1 MNHGLTPSEKFVSEL
16 CERSFMKLWTH
27 PNPTGKKGK
36 ELCDC
41 LVVCGHHIVI
51 ISVKENEYKD
61 TGNKIG
67 WERWQKVAI
76 EKSVSQIIGAE
87 RWLESV
93 TEVTRRDG
101 RILNLPPKLARKYH
115 RVSVSLGGKGQVPL
129 KWGDFGSGFIHVC
142 DEHSVG
148 ILFGV
153 FDTITDF
160 INFLTSTEKLITSDT
175 QYIFSGGGIEDIA
188 ALYLSNGSSLDHFL
202 GLEEQPDLVIFGESI
217 WGYYSESEDFKI
229 RQEDFRS
236 SYIWDKLIE
245 HYSDDLLTD
254 GMFDMHSKQVTDNQL
269 ALVQMALQPR
279 GYRANL
285 ADAFLE
291 FLQKPELK
299 VASRVVEG
307 YGSTVFVFLIGSS
320 ADREFR
326 SRELALRCLV
336 IRGIVPNITTV
347 VGIAT
352 DRPNTSEIGYSS
364 DILYLHMTEWTEE
377 YKMKVSQIQSELG
390 YFENTKWIKN
400 KQG

>member
-1 MNHGLTPSEKFVSEL
+1 M
-16 CERSFMKLWTH
+16 
-27 PNPTGKKGK
+27 
-36 ELCDC
+36 
-41 LVVCGHHIVI
+41 VVCGHHIVI
-51 ISVKENEYKD
+51 ISVKEIEYKD
-61 TGNKIG
+61 TGNKTG
-67 WERWQKVAI
+67 WERWQKAAI
-76 EKSVSQIIGAE
+76 EKSVAQIIGAE

-93 TEVTRRDG
+93 TEVMRHDG
-101 RILNLPPKLARKYH
+101 RILNLPPKLERKYH

-142 DEHSVG
+142 DEYSVG
-148 ILFGV
+148 VLFGV

-175 QYIFSGGGIEDIA
+175 HYIFGGGGIEDIA
-188 ALYLSNGSSLDHFL
+188 ALYLSNGSSLDHL
-202 GLEEQPDLVIFGESI
+202 LELKEQPDLVILGESI
-217 WGYYSESEDFKI
+217 WESYAESEDFKF
-229 RQEDFRS
+229 RQEDFRD
-236 SYIWDKLIE
+236 SYIWDNLIE

-254 GMFDMHSKQVTDNQL
+254 GLFDMHSKQVTDNQL

-279 GYRANL
+279 GYRASL
-285 ADAFLE
+285 TDAFTE

-320 ADREFR
+320 ADRESR

-377 YKMKVSQIQSELG
+377 YIMKVSQIQSELG
-390 YFENTKWIKN
+390 YFENIKWIKN